1 MSNEMDIIHKET
13 QREEVNKIIVKTVIS
28 MQFNYEKI
36 MDRHI
41 NYWKRLT
48 IKNRMIMIYFK
59 IIKESTDQNLIKKYF
74 YKHVRKFSK
83 CKY

>member
-1 MSNEMDIIHKET
+1 MNFHLYHLIRNRKE
-13 QREEVNKIIVKTVIS
+13 EIIVKTVLA

-74 YKHVRKFSK
+74 YKHIRKFSK
-83 CKY
+83 CKI